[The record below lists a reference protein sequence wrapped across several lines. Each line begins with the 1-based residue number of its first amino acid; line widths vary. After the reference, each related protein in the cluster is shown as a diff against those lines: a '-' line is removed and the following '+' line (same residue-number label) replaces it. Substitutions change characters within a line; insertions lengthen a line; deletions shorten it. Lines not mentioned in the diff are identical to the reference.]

1 MVIAIHWV
9 SFYGSIKY
17 ANASV
22 ALVCLSASGFFT
34 ALLEPLFF
42 RKRIVWQELALGILA
57 IAGIYIIFDFHPQ
70 YKTGIIFGV
79 LSAFG
84 SAVFPILNKEL
95 LKQFTPKILT
105 VYELSGGL
113 ILLSCLIPFYL
124 AWFPAEYYIPTLSD
138 WAWLVVLAFFCTVIS
153 FDLQLNALKKISAF
167 TANLT
172 YNLEPVYGI
181 ILAFVFFDESK
192 QLHGQFYLGLGLIV
206 LAIVLQMLRVLHQA
220 KAYK

>member
-1 MVIAIHWV
+1 M
-9 SFYGSIKY
+9 
-17 ANASV
+17 
-22 ALVCLSASGFFT
+22 
-34 ALLEPLFF
+34 
-42 RKRIVWQELALGILA
+42 
-57 IAGIYIIFDFHPQ
+57 
-70 YKTGIIFGV
+70 
-79 LSAFG
+79 
-84 SAVFPILNKEL
+84 
-95 LKQFTPKILT
+95 
-105 VYELSGGL
+105 

-220 KAYK
+220 KVYK